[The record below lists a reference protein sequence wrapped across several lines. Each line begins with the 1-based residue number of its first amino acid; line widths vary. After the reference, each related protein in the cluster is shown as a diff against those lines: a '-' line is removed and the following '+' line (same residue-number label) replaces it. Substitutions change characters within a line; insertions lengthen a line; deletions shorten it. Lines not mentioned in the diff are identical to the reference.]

1 MAQACPEDR
10 SESSRVNPASPGTR
24 PGTVI
29 PERRQV
35 VGPPHSGVKMPR
47 ELLSSAP
54 GTQEVQETPAVAFPE
69 NSDE

>member
-1 MAQACPEDR
+1 MAQTCPEDR
-10 SESSRVNPASPGTR
+10 SESSRMNPASPGTR

-35 VGPPHSGVKMPR
+35 VGSPHSGVKMPR